1 MIRQAVSFLF
11 LVVFFTSCDYFSSTS
26 TTSNSNL
33 QLSGTVIDYT
43 KVDVYPIFS
52 DCENYSEE
60 GNQKECFEQT
70 LTQKLSELFNE
81 QDLKVKKAVN
91 DSTAID
97 LLIDNT
103 GRASVVKI
111 NSPKSIITNFPE
123 LDSVIRQSFT
133 LLPTM
138 KPAVKRG
145 IFVKSQY
152 RLVVLVKTI

>member
-1 MIRQAVSFLF
+1 MIDF
-11 LVVFFTSCDYFSSTS
+11 
-26 TTSNSNL
+26 
-33 QLSGTVIDYT
+33 T

-52 DCENYSEE
+52 DCENYAEE

-70 LTQKLSELFNE
+70 LLQKLSEQFNKN
-81 QDLKVKKAVN
+81 DLKVKKAVN

-103 GRASVVKI
+103 GKASVVKI
-111 NSPKSIITNFPE
+111 NSPESILTNFPQ
-123 LDSVIRQSFT
+123 LDSVVRKSVT

-145 IFVKSQY
+145 IFVRSQY